1 MNVKTRLCYLSLSVF
16 FMLFSPLLHGADRT
30 WTGLGS
36 DTRWAT
42 PENWAG
48 NTAPAGNADQAIFP
62 VGTPT
67 ACLVDANTS
76 IKCIYFRNPGMTL
89 TIASGVNLHFD
100 NLGALTM
107 LAEQNAVIDGEGTI
121 SFSVNTGENY
131 ADNQA
136 SAGKTLTILA
146 KITGANGFEHNG
158 GGGTIVLA
166 NAANDQVGPTLITAA
181 GVLSVPSVANAGV
194 ASPLGSGSAVR
205 VTTTPCTF
213 RYTGTGHSTDR
224 AFYQNAGAGQDV
236 TIEHAGSGTLAF
248 TGSILSG
255 VNNAHAFV
263 FNVVGA
269 SAVIENSGV
278 IANGGTAALGL
289 TKQGAGTQLLSVTNT
304 YTGNTAVDAGTLGI
318 TPAGAISTNS
328 LLQMR
333 GGTLLLNAGT
343 AAETYTA
350 TFGALQINGNSS
362 TLSVAPAA
370 TSATVTFASLTHV
383 SGSVDFNVS
392 DLGATTKI
400 FITNQPDGLI
410 GPWATVNNGAALAAY
425 SSANGVTAATLP
437 AQPLLALGPST
448 ITNNVNEAARITADG
463 TSGGISLGSNPTEV
477 ALLSQE
483 TASNAV
489 VTLGGQTL
497 ILPRAQITSGAG
509 SLTLGNAPGD
519 GTLVAPASAAGK
531 LFLSNENPA
540 GGSTL
545 TVNAAIT
552 NNDATV
558 VRVEKLGA
566 GEAVLAGPVS
576 HTGGT
581 AINAGILTFNTPAST
596 VRDIPAGGISGNGG
610 LTLTG
615 TGTIA
620 FPNVANSYAATTTI
634 AQGTARILNNATF
647 GAATAP
653 TVVQNGAAIDF
664 WGTTANTL
672 RIGNEM
678 VYAEGSGPDGNGAL
692 VNNGTLDQYWSMTY
706 LTLTGPTTIGGS
718 KRLDVR
724 GDNAASTFLNLNGY
738 GITKKGAAQFGLTQT
753 TVTNDQ
759 GTAFIDITQGS
770 VTLEE
775 YGTLSGG
782 SSNYIRVR
790 GGGAYF
796 DLYNIRSPINWAFN
810 LDDGARINTRQG
822 NSTNLNIL
830 AGPVTLAGLATL
842 TSDGALTDSFTGVIS
857 GTGPLSKAGNDA
869 SFTYLR
875 NTNNSYTAGTIVSNG
890 TLYAV
895 HPGVLPNYATA
906 FAVFNTACIEIPI
919 ANAIATQPCW
929 SNTEISNLLNT
940 GTPFKAVTAAI
951 GFDTASGDADY
962 DQPIPQIS
970 VRKFNANKLTLS
982 GSGANFGNVRIY
994 GGTLDLSPV
1003 SRYLAD
1009 QNINIGYS
1017 TSTADPLAT
1026 LVVTNAAQIT
1036 TLDKGYNVGGQPQ
1049 VIIGDAGR
1057 GIMRVSDTAKV
1068 AARIMVG
1075 NAAAGVGAV
1084 YQTGGTVHNTG
1095 GAGNDGRIGVS
1106 GYGYYLLAGGT
1117 FTNNGYSHVAYTPTS
1132 VGVLEQT
1139 GGAFTYSGVYGGSY
1153 GISRGGTGAIHLSG
1167 GTFFSSVTF
1176 WVGDQNEYSS
1186 SGGYASLTL
1195 TDTAEATI
1203 NGPVDLG
1210 NRNNMTAMVNL
1221 KGGVLNANRIWRGNR
1236 TGTDALVNWN
1246 GGLFRE
1252 NSLAQTE
1259 LFNGGVAG
1267 LYPDVTLYAG
1277 GAHVDLP
1284 TNAMTIAI
1292 NTPLRAP
1299 ALMGLVSI
1307 PVATPGVG
1315 YLGAPFVNITG
1326 GGGKGASA
1334 FAHIDLVS
1342 GTLSSVEIVSPGTGY
1357 TSAPT
1362 VTLLGGGATTAATLG
1377 TPVLSLSTSGGL
1389 TKLGAG
1395 VLVLNATNT
1404 YTGTT
1409 EVREGILRL
1418 GGAHALAP
1426 RSSVSVTG
1434 GRLDLAGISLTN
1446 EEISVTSGTIANGVL
1461 ATGILEKNGAGIF
1474 DLQVPVTLSTAHAQP
1489 ALIPGLWEGR
1499 LAAAFDT
1506 TTPNPQTSIQLTTRA
1521 VNGWCNSGGTI
1532 NGAQWPDN
1540 STYVYT
1546 GYIWNRAP
1554 TNETWTFAESFDD
1567 QVLLRIDTTNVLNN
1581 GSYNTPTKANVT
1593 LSPGPHLFE
1602 ARFGQGGGGAAAF
1615 IAGWWTTNTMSFAV
1629 DFQGRNVE
1637 NIDNYTLLT
1646 DLGDGSLL
1654 TLNQPETVE
1663 EGPERAIVNVNEGT
1677 LRSMNSLVGL
1687 WEGRINVR
1695 WDTTS
1700 ANPSTSNQL
1709 TTLAANGACGSGGT
1723 INGLLWPDNSMYV
1736 YSGYIWNR
1744 APTNETWTFAENF
1757 DDEVLLRIDNIT
1769 VLNNNGW
1776 NTPTKGTITLTPGPH
1791 SFDVRF
1797 GQGGGGAGGNVAG
1810 WWNTNTRSFAVD
1822 FLGRNADDMSFYVVP
1837 TDPGDGSL
1845 FSRTGVD
1852 PLGSEGM
1859 LADVVVNLAA
1869 GATLNLNNEVQKVG
1883 EVAGVGIV
1891 TNGTL
1896 KAGTI
1901 LSPAGDAAVGSLT
1914 LEGVT
1919 LAAGITYRV
1928 TVDGATSDSL
1938 LSSGALDLSGV
1949 TLVPATG
1956 AELTASTYVIAHAEG
1971 GFIGAKPALSG
1982 FPSKYV
1988 IQRQDKDLLLTSQ
2001 YGTLI
2006 MLR

>member
-1 MNVKTRLCYLSLSVF
+1 
-16 FMLFSPLLHGADRT
+16 MLFSPLLHGADRT

-42 PENWAG
+42 PGNWAG
-48 NTAPAGNADQAIFP
+48 NTVPSGNADQAIFP
-62 VGTPT
+62 ASTPT
-67 ACLVDANTS
+67 ACLVDASMS
-76 IKCIYFRNPGMTL
+76 IKCIFFRNPGMTL

-100 NLGALTM
+100 NSGAVTM
-107 LAEQNAVIDGEGTI
+107 VAEQNAVIDGDGTI

-166 NAANDQVGPTLITAA
+166 NAANDQVGPTLITAT
-181 GVLSVPSVANAGV
+181 GVLSVPSVANSGV

-205 VTTTPCTF
+205 ITSTPCTF
-213 RYTGTGHSTDR
+213 RYTGTGDSTDR
-224 AFYQNAGAGQDV
+224 AFYQNAGGGQDV

-248 TGSILSG
+248 TGPFLSG
-255 VNNAHAFV
+255 NNNAHAFV
-263 FNVVGA
+263 FNVASGA
-269 SAVIENSGV
+269 SIENTGLIS
-278 IANGGTAALGL
+278 NGGTGALWLYKRGS
-289 TKQGAGTQLLSVTNT
+289 GTQLLSAANT
-304 YTGNTAVDAGTLGI
+304 YTGDTVVDAGTLGI
-318 TPAGAISTNS
+318 TPSGAISAS
-328 LLQMR
+328 SPIVMR

-343 AAETYTA
+343 PAATYTT
-350 TFGALQINGNSS
+350 TFGALQINGNAS

-370 TSATVTFASLTHV
+370 TSATITFASLTQF
-383 SGSVDFNVS
+383 SGSVDFNVTG
-392 DLGATTKI
+392 LGTTAKI
-400 FITNQPDGLI
+400 FITSQPDGLI

-425 SSANGVTAATLP
+425 SSVTGVYAATLP
-437 AQPLLALGPST
+437 VQPLLALGPST

-463 TSGGISLGSNPTEV
+463 TSGGISLGSDPTEV

-483 TASNAV
+483 TAAHAV

-497 ILPRAQITSGAG
+497 VLPRAQITSGAG
-509 SLTLGNAPGD
+509 SLTLGNTAGD
-519 GTLVAPASAAGK
+519 GTLVAPASAAGQ

-552 NNDATV
+552 NNGATV

-566 GEAVLAGPVS
+566 GDVVFAGPVS

-581 AINAGILTFNTPAST
+581 AINAGILTLNTPAST
-596 VRDIPAGGISGNGG
+596 VRDFPAGGISGNGG

-615 TGTIA
+615 TGTVA
-620 FPNVANSYAATTTI
+620 FPNVANTYAATTTV
-634 AQGTARILNNATF
+634 AQGTARILNSATF
-647 GAATAP
+647 GTTTAP

-664 WGTTANTL
+664 WGITTANTL

-692 VNNGTLDQYWSMTY
+692 VNNGTLDQFWSMTY
-706 LTLTGPTTIGGS
+706 LTLTGATTVGGS

-724 GDNAASTFLNLNGY
+724 GDNAASTFLNLNGH
-738 GITKKGAAQFGLTQT
+738 GITKKGTAQFGLTQT

-759 GTAFIDITQGS
+759 GTAFIDITQGN

-775 YGTLSGG
+775 YATLSGG

-796 DLYNIRSPINWAFN
+796 DLYNIRNPVNWALN
-810 LDDGARINTRQG
+810 LDDGARIHNRAG

-830 AGPVTLAGLATL
+830 AGPVTLNGTATL
-842 TSDGALTDSFTGVIS
+842 TADGAFIDSFTGVIS
-857 GTGPLSKAGNDA
+857 GTGPLVKNGNDA
-869 SFTYLR
+869 SITYLR
-875 NTNNSYTAGTIVSNG
+875 NTNNAWVGGAKVIAG
-890 TLYAV
+890 TLYAPDPATL
-895 HPGVLPNYATA
+895 PGYDTA
-906 FAVFNTACIEIPI
+906 VTVTNTGCLALRV
-919 ANAIATQPCW
+919 ADTAATQ
-929 SNTEISNLLNT
+929 SGFSLAQINALINN
-940 GTPFKAVTAAI
+940 GTTFQAVTAAV
-951 GFDTASGDADY
+951 GFDTAYESLDY
-962 DQPIPQIS
+962 TAALPQIG
-970 VRKFNANKLTLS
+970 VRKFGPNTLTLS
-982 GSGANFGNVRIY
+982 GTGANLGPLRIY

-1003 SRYLAD
+1003 SRYLGD
-1009 QNINIGYS
+1009 QNAIVGYS
-1017 TSTADPLAT
+1017 TSTADPLST

-1057 GIMRVSDTAKV
+1057 GVMRVSDSAKV
-1068 AARIMVG
+1068 AARIVVG

-1095 GAGNDGRIGVS
+1095 GAGNDGRIGAA

-1117 FTNNGYSHVAYTPTS
+1117 FTNNGYSHVAQLPTS

-1153 GISRGGTGAIHLSG
+1153 GISRGGTGAIYLSG
-1167 GTFFSSVTF
+1167 GTFFSSVTL
-1176 WVGDQNEYSS
+1176 WVGDQNESAA
-1186 SGGYASLTL
+1186 SGGYASFTVN
-1195 TDTAEATI
+1195 DTAEATI
-1203 NGPVDLG
+1203 NAPVDLG
-1210 NRNNMTAMVNL
+1210 NRNNMTAMANL
-1221 KGGVLNANRIWRGNR
+1221 KGGVLNANRIWRANR
-1236 TGTDALVNWN
+1236 TGTEALVNWN
-1246 GGLFRE
+1246 GGLFRANRVAE
-1252 NSLAQTE
+1252 TE

-1267 LYPDVTLYAG
+1267 LYPEVTLYAG
-1277 GAHVDLP
+1277 GARVELP
-1284 TNAMTIAI
+1284 TNAMTMAI

-1307 PVATPGVG
+1307 PVATPGAG
-1315 YLGAPFVNITG
+1315 YLGAPIVNITG

-1334 FAHIDLVS
+1334 FAHVDLAS
-1342 GTLSSVEIVSPGTGY
+1342 GTLTSIEIVSPGTGY
-1357 TSAPT
+1357 TIAPT

-1377 TPVLSLSTSGGL
+1377 TPVLSLSASGGL

-1395 VLVLNATNT
+1395 ILVLNATNT

-1409 EVREGILRL
+1409 EIREGTLRL
-1418 GGAHALAP
+1418 GGTYALAP
-1426 RSSVSVTG
+1426 RSPVSVTG
-1434 GRLDLAGISLTN
+1434 GRLDLAGVSLTN
-1446 EEISVTSGTIANGVL
+1446 EEISVTSGTIVNGVI
-1461 ATGILEKNGAGIF
+1461 ATGILEKNGADTF

-1499 LAAAFDT
+1499 LAGAFDT

-1540 STYVYT
+1540 STYAYS

-1554 TNETWTFAESFDD
+1554 TNETWTFAENCDD
-1567 QVLLRIDTTNVLNN
+1567 SVLLRIDGTNVLNN
-1581 GSYNTPTKANVT
+1581 GLWNTPTKANVT

-1602 ARFGQGGGGAAAF
+1602 ARFGQGGGGAAGN
-1615 IAGWWTTNTMSFAV
+1615 IVGWWTTNSISFAV
-1629 DFQGRNVE
+1629 DFQGRNAE
-1637 NIDNYTLLT
+1637 NLNNYTLLT
-1646 DLGDGSLL
+1646 DLGNGSLL

-1663 EGPERAIVNVNEGT
+1663 AGPERAIVNVNEGT
-1677 LRSMNSLVGL
+1677 LRSINALAGL
-1687 WEGRINVR
+1687 WEGRMDVR

-1700 ANPSTSNQL
+1700 VNPSTTNQL
-1709 TTLAANGACGSGGT
+1709 TTRAVNGACGENQY
-1723 INGLLWPDNSMYV
+1723 INGAFWPINSMYV

-1757 DDEVLLRIDNIT
+1757 DDQVLLRIDGIN
-1769 VLNNNGW
+1769 VLNDNTW
-1776 NTPTKGTITLTPGPH
+1776 NAPTKGTITLTPGAH

-1797 GQGGGGAGGNVAG
+1797 GQGVGGAGGVNSS
-1810 WWNTNTRSFAVD
+1810 WWTNPAFSFGVD
-1822 FLGRNADDMSFYVVP
+1822 FQGRSADVQANYAVL
-1837 TDPGDGSL
+1837 TDPGNGAL
-1845 FSRTGVD
+1845 FSRTAID

-1859 LADVVVNLAA
+1859 LSDVVVNLAS

-1883 EVAGVGIV
+1883 EVAGIGIV

-1919 LAAGITYRV
+1919 LAAGITYRL

-1956 AELTASTYVIAHAEG
+1956 EELTASTYVIAHAEG

-1982 FPSKYV
+1982 FPSKY
-1988 IQRQDKDLLLTSQ
+1988 IISKQDKDLLLTSQ

-2006 MLR
+2006 LLR

>member
-1 MNVKTRLCYLSLSVF
+1 
-16 FMLFSPLLHGADRT
+16 MLTPLLHGADRT

-48 NTAPAGNADQAIFP
+48 NTVPAGNADQAIFP
-62 VGTPT
+62 AGTPT
-67 ACLVDANTS
+67 ACLVDASMS

-100 NLGALTM
+100 NAGALTIRSD
-107 LAEQNAVIDGEGTI
+107 ENAVIDGDGTI

-136 SAGKTLTILA
+136 VTGKTLNILA

-166 NAANDQVGPTLITAA
+166 NAANDQVGPTLFTAT
-181 GVLSVPSVANAGV
+181 GVLSVPSVANSGV
-194 ASPLGSGSAVR
+194 PSPLGSGSAVR
-205 VTTTPCTF
+205 ITSTPCTF

-248 TGSILSG
+248 TGSFLSG
-255 VNNAHAFV
+255 NNNAHAFV
-263 FNVVGA
+263 FTVASGA
-269 SAVIENSGV
+269 IIENTGLIS
-278 IANGGTAALGL
+278 NGGTAALGL
-289 TKQGAGTQLLSVTNT
+289 TKRGAGTQLLSTVNT

-318 TPAGAISTNS
+318 TPSGAISASS

-343 AAETYTA
+343 PAATYTA

-370 TSATVTFASLTHV
+370 TSATITFASLTQV
-383 SGSVDFNVS
+383 SGSVDFNVTG
-392 DLGATTKI
+392 LGAATKI
-400 FITNQPDGLI
+400 FITGQPDGLI
-410 GPWATVNNGAALAAY
+410 GPWATVNNGAALATY
-425 SSANGVTAATLP
+425 SSVNGVTAATLP
-437 AQPLLALGPST
+437 TQPLLALGPST

-463 TSGGISLGSNPTEV
+463 TSGGISLGSDPTEV

-483 TASNAV
+483 TAAHAV
-489 VTLGGQTL
+489 VTLAGQTL

-509 SLTLGNAPGD
+509 SLTLGNTAGD
-519 GTLVAPASAAGK
+519 GVLVAPASAAGQ

-552 NNDATV
+552 NNGATV

-566 GEAVLAGPVS
+566 GDAVLAGPVS

-581 AINAGILTFNTPAST
+581 AVNAGILTLNTPAST
-596 VRDIPAGGISGNGG
+596 VRDFPTGGISGNGG
-610 LTLTG
+610 LTLSG
-615 TGTIA
+615 TGTVA
-620 FPNVANSYAATTTI
+620 FPNVANTYAGTTTV
-634 AQGTARILNNATF
+634 AQGTARILNSGTF

-664 WGTTANTL
+664 WGITTANAL
-672 RIGNEM
+672 RLGNEM

-692 VNNGTLDQYWSMTY
+692 VNTGTLDQFWSMTY
-706 LTLTGPTTIGGS
+706 LTLTGPTTVGGS
-718 KRLDVR
+718 RRLDIR
-724 GDNAASTFLNLNGY
+724 GDNAASTFLNLNGH
-738 GITKKGAAQFGLTQT
+738 GITKKGTAQFGLTQT
-753 TVTNDQ
+753 TATNDQ
-759 GTAFIDITQGS
+759 GTAFIDITQGN

-775 YGTLSGG
+775 YATLSGG

-796 DLYNIRSPINWAFN
+796 DLFNIRNPINWALN
-810 LDDGARINTRQG
+810 LDDGARINTRAG

-830 AGPVTLAGLATL
+830 AGPVTLAGTATL
-842 TSDGALTDSFTGVIS
+842 TADGAFIDSFTGVIA
-857 GTGPLSKAGNDA
+857 GTGPLVKNGNDA
-869 SFTYLR
+869 STTYLR
-875 NTNNSYTAGTIVSNG
+875 NTNNAWTGGTTVSSG
-890 TLYAV
+890 TLYAPDPATL
-895 HPGVLPNYATA
+895 PGYDTSVTVNNIGCLALRVA
-906 FAVFNTACIEIPI
+906 DAA
-919 ANAIATQPCW
+919 ATQ
-929 SNTEISNLLNT
+929 SGFSLAQIDTLINN
-940 GTPFKAVTAAI
+940 GTTFPSVTASV
-951 GFDTASGDADY
+951 GFDTAYESLDY
-962 DQPIPQIS
+962 TAALPQIG
-970 VRKFNANKLTLS
+970 VRKFGPNTLTLS
-982 GSGANFGNVRIY
+982 GTGPNLGPLRVY

-1003 SRYLAD
+1003 SRYLGD
-1009 QNINIGYS
+1009 QSAIVGYS

-1057 GIMRVSDTAKV
+1057 GIMRVSDSAKV
-1068 AARIMVG
+1068 AARIVVG

-1095 GAGNDGRIGVS
+1095 GASNDGRIGAS

-1117 FTNNGYSHVAYTPTS
+1117 FTNNGYSHVAQTPTS

-1153 GISRGGTGAIHLSG
+1153 GISRGGTGTIHLSG
-1167 GTFFSSVTF
+1167 GTFFSSVTL
-1176 WVGDQNEYSS
+1176 WVGDQNESAS
-1186 SGGYASLTL
+1186 TGGYASLTI

-1203 NGPVDLG
+1203 NGPIDLG
-1210 NRNNMTAMVNL
+1210 NRISMTAMANL
-1221 KGGVLNANRIWRGNR
+1221 KGGVLNANRIWRANR
-1236 TGTDALVNWN
+1236 TGTEALVNWN
-1246 GGLFRE
+1246 GGLFRANRVAE
-1252 NSLAQTE
+1252 TE

-1267 LYPDVTLYAG
+1267 LYPEVTLYAG
-1277 GAHVDLP
+1277 GARVELP
-1284 TNAMTIAI
+1284 TNAMTMAI

-1307 PVATPGVG
+1307 PVATPGAG
-1315 YLGAPFVNITG
+1315 YLGAPIVNITG

-1334 FAHIDLVS
+1334 FAHVDLVS
-1342 GTLSSVEIVSPGTGY
+1342 GSLTSVEIVSPGTGY

-1377 TPVLSLSTSGGL
+1377 TPVLSLSASGGL

-1395 VLVLNATNT
+1395 MLVLNATNT

-1409 EVREGILRL
+1409 EVREGTLRL
-1418 GGAHALAP
+1418 GGTHALAP
-1426 RSSVSVTG
+1426 RSPVSVTG
-1434 GRLDLAGISLTN
+1434 GRLDLAGSSLTN
-1446 EEISVTSGTIANGVL
+1446 EEISVTSGTIANGVI
-1461 ATGILEKNGAGIF
+1461 ATALLEKNGPGTF

-1489 ALIPGLWEGR
+1489 TLIPGLWEGR
-1499 LAAAFDT
+1499 LAGAFNITD
-1506 TTPNPQTSIQLTTRA
+1506 PNPQTSIQLTTRA

-1532 NGAQWPDN
+1532 NGAVWPDN
-1540 STYVYT
+1540 STYAYS

-1554 TNETWTFAESFDD
+1554 TNETWTFAENFDD
-1567 QVLLRIDTTNVLNN
+1567 SVLLRIDGTNVLNN
-1581 GSYNTPTKANVT
+1581 GIWNTPTKANVT

-1602 ARFGQGGGGAAAF
+1602 ARFGQGAGGAAGNV
-1615 IAGWWTTNTMSFAV
+1615 AGWWTANTRSFGV
-1629 DFQGRNVE
+1629 DFQGRNQE
-1637 NIDNYTLLT
+1637 IFDNYTLLT
-1646 DLGDGSLL
+1646 DPGDGSLL

-1663 EGPERAIVNVNEGT
+1663 EGPARAIVNVNEGT

-1687 WEGRINVR
+1687 WEGRIDVR

-1700 ANPSTSNQL
+1700 ANPSTTNQL
-1709 TTLAANGACGSGGT
+1709 TTRAANGWCNSGGT
-1723 INGLLWPDNSMYV
+1723 INDALWPDNSMYV

-1757 DDEVLLRIDNIT
+1757 DDQVLLRIDGIT
-1769 VLNNNGW
+1769 VLNDNVWG
-1776 NTPTKGTITLTPGPH
+1776 TTSKGSITLTPGPH

-1797 GQGGGGAGGNVAG
+1797 GQGGGGAGAVSSG
-1810 WWNTNTRSFAVD
+1810 WWTDRSFSFGID
-1822 FLGRNADDMSFYVVP
+1822 RLGRNSDIQANYMIP
-1837 TDPGDGSL
+1837 ADPGNGSL

-1869 GATLNLNNEVQKVG
+1869 GAALNLNNEAQKVG

-1896 KAGTI
+1896 TAGTVI
-1901 LSPAGDAAVGSLT
+1901 SPAGDAAVGSLT

-1956 AELTASTYVIAHAEG
+1956 AELTASTYIIAHAEG
-1971 GFIGAKPALSG
+1971 GFTGAKPALSG
-1982 FPSKYV
+1982 FPSKYI

-2001 YGTLI
+2001 YGTMIL
-2006 MLR
+2006 LR